1 MKKAISL
8 LLSLALAASLAAC
21 GGQPQTGGQ
30 QQTGT
35 GTAVDTPSEQES
47 SSKPNTPA
55 SGPVTT
61 ILYYGEELEAVE
73 LPQVSLSNLH
83 AAPLEGTVVST
94 ESVTEDQV
102 KISVLESTGRTNL
115 GHRGTQDGG
124 IYFLAENPLDDIGI
138 IYGLYSYRLQDGVRE
153 EEHEHEEREHYAE
166 ILLHNGSTA
175 VAVGRLYDEDSSE
188 YEVDIEQY
196 DTKPYPAAQVDELA
210 SLRVYRGVSDPTMM
224 YISLD
229 SADQGEIKV
238 EGKMLILLVKDGII
252 VNCLT
257 WDILRETDSD
267 SQKIDFPRFDFEDDY
282 DSVYVQLDIDVKD

>member
-35 GTAVDTPSEQES
+35 GTAVDTPSEPEP

-61 ILYYGEELEAVE
+61 ILYSDEELEAVE
-73 LPQVSLSNLH
+73 LPQVSLSDLR
-83 AAPLEGTVVST
+83 ATPLEGTVVST

-102 KISVLESTGRTNL
+102 KISVLQSTGRTNL
-115 GHRGTQDGG
+115 GHRGTKDGG

-138 IYGLYSYRLQDGVRE
+138 GYGLYSYRLQDGIRE
-153 EEHEHEEREHYAE
+153 EERAHYAE
-166 ILLHNGSTA
+166 IGLYNGGTA
-175 VAVGRLYDEDSSE
+175 VAVGRLFDGDGAE
-188 YEVDIEQY
+188 YEVDIEQH
-196 DTKPYPAAQVDELA
+196 DRKPYPQAQVDELA

-224 YISLD
+224 YVSLD
-229 SADQGEIKV
+229 SAGQGEIKV
-238 EGKMLILLVKDGII
+238 EGEMLILLVKDGII
-252 VNCLT
+252 VNCLS
-257 WDILRETDSD
+257 WDILRETDGD
-267 SQKIDFPRFDFEDDY
+267 SKKIDFPRFDFEDDY